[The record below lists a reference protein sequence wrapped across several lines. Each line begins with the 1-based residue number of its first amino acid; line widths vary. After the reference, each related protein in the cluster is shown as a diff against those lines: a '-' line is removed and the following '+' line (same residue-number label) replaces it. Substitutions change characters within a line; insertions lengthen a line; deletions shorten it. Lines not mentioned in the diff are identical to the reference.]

1 MFLSQ
6 EKVTMRLKPKSEN
19 LMSRKTLVELGIII
33 EDPKKVLSESDE
45 FDASEEEMDSVADE
59 ITPQIDDDADYPDV
73 DYDIQNEVIK
83 FFVNNPGADPELF
96 RQYGTS
102 IGIDPDEFQKQ
113 ENILLSQLLKI
124 YTQDSQDLGYG
135 SSLTD
140 DEVSDEIR
148 DMVTPDSEEYA

>member
-1 MFLSQ
+1 MD
-6 EKVTMRLKPKSEN
+6 
-19 LMSRKTLVELGIII
+19 RKTLVELGIII
-33 EDPKKVLSESDE
+33 EDTKKILSENDSFDE
-45 FDASEEEMDSVADE
+45 EDAANSAAEDLSPE
-59 ITPQIDDDADYPDV
+59 IDDSDYPEV
-73 DYDIQNEVIK
+73 DYDIQNEIIK

-102 IGIDPDEFQKQ
+102 IGIDPDEFQRQ

-124 YTQDSQDLGYG
+124 YTQDSTDLGYG

-148 DMVTPDSEEYA
+148 NMVTPESEEYS

>member
-1 MFLSQ
+1 
-6 EKVTMRLKPKSEN
+6 MRLKPKSEN
-19 LMSRKTLVELGIII
+19 LMDRKSLIELGIII
-33 EDPKKVLSESDE
+33 EDPRRVLAESDE
-45 FDASEEEMDSVADE
+45 FDAAEDDMNSAADE
-59 ITPQIDDDADYPDV
+59 ITPQLDDDSSYPDV
-73 DYDIQNEVIK
+73 DYDIQNEIIK

-102 IGIDPDEFQKQ
+102 IGIDPDEFQRQ

-124 YTQDSQDLGYG
+124 YTQDSSDLGYG

-148 DMVTPDSEEYA
+148 DMVTPSEEENM

>member
-1 MFLSQ
+1 MD
-6 EKVTMRLKPKSEN
+6 RKS
-19 LMSRKTLVELGIII
+19 LIELGIII
-33 EDPKKVLSESDE
+33 EDPKRVLAESDE
-45 FDASEEEMDSVADE
+45 FDAAEDDMNSAADE
-59 ITPQIDDDADYPDV
+59 ITTQLDDDSSYPDV
-73 DYDIQNEVIK
+73 DYDIQNEIIK

-102 IGIDPDEFQKQ
+102 IGIDPDEFQRQ

-124 YTQDSQDLGYG
+124 YTQDSSDLGYG

-148 DMVTPDSEEYA
+148 NMVTPSEEENM

>member
-1 MFLSQ
+1 
-6 EKVTMRLKPKSEN
+6 MRLKPKSEN

-45 FDASEEEMDSVADE
+45 FDASEEEMDSASDE
-59 ITPQIDDDADYPDV
+59 ITNQVDDDAEYPEV
-73 DYDIQNEVIK
+73 DYDIQNEIIK